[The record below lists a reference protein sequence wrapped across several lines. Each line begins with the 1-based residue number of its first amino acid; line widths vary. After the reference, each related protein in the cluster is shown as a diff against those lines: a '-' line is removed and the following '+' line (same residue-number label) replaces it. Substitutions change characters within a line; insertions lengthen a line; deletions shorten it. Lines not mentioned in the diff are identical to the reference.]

1 MKRRTGIPR
10 DVAQGQSASRR
21 SREHEKR
28 MNIHGGKGVA
38 TLVSFY
44 ASLRAG
50 NNHREVIS
58 ILLGGVFA
66 MREKTTAKKNSRCLR
81 RTSASGNKF
90 LSLRSL
96 ALSLSLSLLAV
107 IHRVTRL
114 PDSHSSDLLYPV
126 ACEISPS
133 KACGFRLRFVSRPL
147 SSSKRSRPTFS
158 CESAS
163 TQFSTR
169 VLVGLFVNDG
179 CMRRVVTTEI
189 GQTLNW

>member
-96 ALSLSLSLLAV
+96 SLSLSLSWLSFIAWQGYPIPILPIFYTLSPVKFPLLKLV
-107 IHRVTRL
+107 
-114 PDSHSSDLLYPV
+114 DSVCGSFRAPFLLLNVAGRPSRANLRQPSSRHESLSAFL
-126 ACEISPS
+126 STTG
-133 KACGFRLRFVSRPL
+133 ACGVSLRPKL
-147 SSSKRSRPTFS
+147 AK
-158 CESAS
+158 
-163 TQFSTR
+163 
-169 VLVGLFVNDG
+169 L
-179 CMRRVVTTEI
+179 
-189 GQTLNW
+189 